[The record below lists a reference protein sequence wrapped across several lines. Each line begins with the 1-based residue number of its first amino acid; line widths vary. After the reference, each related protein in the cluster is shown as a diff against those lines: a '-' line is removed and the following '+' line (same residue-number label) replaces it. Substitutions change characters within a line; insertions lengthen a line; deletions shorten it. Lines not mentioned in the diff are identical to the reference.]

1 MSNQIV
7 TLQYN
12 DFPVMFQSD
21 AWLNATTIAKSFNK
35 LAADYLRLDSTKEYI
50 EALQENLFP
59 ADDSNMGNPILEN
72 NQLVIVKNGA
82 PETGGGTWLHPK
94 LAVNFARWLS
104 AKFAVWCDLQIEKL
118 LQPKPNALRSLPP
131 SPYISPSDRMKLKDA
146 VNKYCYKARESHSA
160 VYWRLFREYGVDKL
174 ELLPAGRLDEYL
186 AFLKLDEP
194 KTRTAKTTEGK
205 YVEIKTNSIISLE
218 NFTTELFGKN
228 GTGSLVLVNR
238 HVLDSV
244 KNLMNAL

>member
-1 MSNQIV
+1 MSNSIV
-7 TLQYN
+7 TLQYETM
-12 DFPVMFQSD
+12 PVLFQSD

-50 EALQENLFP
+50 EALQEHLFP
-59 ADDSNMGNPILEN
+59 VNNSNMGNPILEN

-82 PETGGGTWLHPK
+82 PENGGGTWLHPK

-118 LQPKPNALRSLPP
+118 
-131 SPYISPSDRMKLKDA
+131 KDA
-146 VNKYCYKARESHSA
+146 VNKYCYKAKDSHSS

-174 ELLPAGRLDEYL
+174 ELLPAGKLDEYL
-186 AFLKLDEP
+186 AFLNLDNSP
-194 KTRTAKTTEGK
+194 AVSKTRIDKTPEGK
-205 YVEIKTNSIISLE
+205 YVEIQKDEIITLE
-218 NFTTELFGKN
+218 LFATELYGKN
-228 GTGSLVLVNR
+228 GNGNLVLVNR
-238 HVLDSV
+238 HVLESV